1 MDKGLRTRPPLVLK
15 GLFWYN
21 PMVAETDSERMKQ
34 LEEKGGMD
42 SVADRAVHEHG
53 ADGRDL
59 SFW

>member
-1 MDKGLRTRPPLVLK
+1 MNEYVTCKQ
-15 GLFWYN
+15 
-21 PMVAETDSERMKQ
+21 MKQ

-42 SVADRAVHEHG
+42 SVADGAVHEHG

>member
-1 MDKGLRTRPPLVLK
+1 
-15 GLFWYN
+15 
-21 PMVAETDSERMKQ
+21 MKQ
-34 LEEKGGMD
+34 LEEKDGMD